1 MKFFCASL
9 LVILSVTA
17 AAYPVMAEDAVIKPG
32 SKVAFDYVLTV
43 DGLIADSS
51 QAKGPLEYTQGE
63 GNLPAGLT
71 RQMAGMKAGD
81 EKTIEVKPEE
91 GYGNPDPA
99 GIKEIPLSQV
109 PKEIKPE
116 VGIILQMQ
124 DQDGQLFPARVTEI
138 KKDTIVIDLNHP
150 LAGKTMVFKVR
161 VVSVK

>member
-1 MKFFCASL
+1 MKSFCAV
-9 LVILSVTA
+9 LVMVLIA
-17 AAYPVMAEDAVIKPG
+17 AAVALPACAEDAVIKPG

-43 DGLIADSS
+43 DGIIADTS

-63 GNLPAGLT
+63 GNLPVGLM
-71 RQMAGMKAGD
+71 RQMEGMKAGD

-91 GYGNPDPA
+91 GYGNPDPS
-99 GIKEIPLSQV
+99 GIKEIPLSQI

-116 VGIILQMQ
+116 VGIVLQMQ
-124 DQDGQLFPARVTEI
+124 DQSGQLFPARITAVKPDSIT
-138 KKDTIVIDLNHP
+138 IDLNHP